1 MFVPVIK
8 HLINTSLQK
17 ENYLSDDC
25 GWLPWLCGNH
35 VTMTT
40 ITFKKKTKKP
50 THTLLGW
57 SYRHHPAAEC
67 PSSVCGR
74 LISGEEHA
82 GYAVMSQD
90 KSTRD
95 PYVCSNAQR
104 HACHEEADWAAVRG
118 SEREREQ
125 AGRPNTAERHAG
137 KPTKRE
143 GEGRGGEAD
152 RVSPLTVWHS
162 WMWDGNPRQTDS
174 WGQTAALSLW
184 PQQPTELKTRCCS
197 STNVHQRPPKCVSV
211 KKSNFTAEISMSLCQ
226 KNRSTHLTAFKCL
239 TWSILN
245 KNLSFPGC
253 RNRQITEKNKTQ
265 NGVPQGS
272 ITDPLLIIQI
282 ISSCL
287 FASTNVQRVFFFK
300 ICHVLKLW

>member
-1 MFVPVIK
+1 M
-8 HLINTSLQK
+8 
-17 ENYLSDDC
+17 C
-25 GWLPWLCGNH
+25 AA
-35 VTMTT
+35 
-40 ITFKKKTKKP
+40 
-50 THTLLGW
+50 THKDT
-57 SYRHHPAAEC
+57 
-67 PSSVCGR
+67 
-74 LISGEEHA
+74 HA
-82 GYAVMSQD
+82 MRRQTERRYEDQ
-90 KSTRD
+90 
-95 PYVCSNAQR
+95 
-104 HACHEEADWAAVRG
+104 
-118 SEREREQ
+118 RERESRQ
-125 AGRPNTAERHAG
+125 DVQTLQKGMLGNPQRG
-137 KPTKRE
+137 K
-143 GEGRGGEAD
+143 GRGGEGRLIECLHWLCD
-152 RVSPLTVWHS
+152 IPECETETL
-162 WMWDGNPRQTDS
+162 DRQTDS

-300 ICHVLKLW
+300 YATC

>member
-8 HLINTSLQK
+8 HVINTSLQK

-40 ITFKKKTKKP
+40 ITFKKKRKKRKT

-67 PSSVCGR
+67 PSSVCLWASDFRWGACWVRCDVTGQVYTGSLCVQQRTKTRMPWGGR
-74 LISGEEHA
+74 LSG
-82 GYAVMSQD
+82 G
-90 KSTRD
+90 TRI
-95 PYVCSNAQR
+95 R
-104 HACHEEADWAAVRG
+104 
-118 SEREREQ
+118 ERERESRQ
-125 AGRPNTAERHAG
+125 DVQTLQKGMLGNPQRG
-137 KPTKRE
+137 K
-143 GEGRGGEAD
+143 GRGGEAD

-197 STNVHQRPPKCVSV
+197 STNVHQRPPKC
-211 KKSNFTAEISMSLCQ
+211 
-226 KNRSTHLTAFKCL
+226 
-239 TWSILN
+239 
-245 KNLSFPGC
+245 
-253 RNRQITEKNKTQ
+253 
-265 NGVPQGS
+265 
-272 ITDPLLIIQI
+272 
-282 ISSCL
+282 
-287 FASTNVQRVFFFK
+287 
-300 ICHVLKLW
+300 

>member
-40 ITFKKKTKKP
+40 ITFKKKKKKP

-118 SEREREQ
+118 SERERESRQ
-125 AGRPNTAERHAG
+125 DVQTLQKGMLGNPQRG
-137 KPTKRE
+137 K
-143 GEGRGGEAD
+143 GRGGEGRLIECLHWLCD
-152 RVSPLTVWHS
+152 IPECETETL
-162 WMWDGNPRQTDS
+162 DRQTAEARQLPSHSDHNNQPS
-174 WGQTAALSLW
+174 WKQDAAVPLMS
-184 PQQPTELKTRCCS
+184 TRG
-197 STNVHQRPPKCVSV
+197 PPSV
-211 KKSNFTAEISMSLCQ
+211 
-226 KNRSTHLTAFKCL
+226 
-239 TWSILN
+239 
-245 KNLSFPGC
+245 
-253 RNRQITEKNKTQ
+253 
-265 NGVPQGS
+265 
-272 ITDPLLIIQI
+272 
-282 ISSCL
+282 
-287 FASTNVQRVFFFK
+287 
-300 ICHVLKLW
+300 